1 MALLRNLIPYMFLLL
16 TGCVSQYSITE
27 KELAGY
33 LNDEIHFEAKE
44 GNQLFGIEI
53 RLNNIDVKLG
63 HKTDTMSVTADSLIK
78 VNSPLMPFKAE
89 MKTTFEAKPWYDA
102 PSHSI
107 YLKQLKL
114 VNIESK
120 PKDVGKAI
128 KHITP
133 QMMTFL
139 TKFLETQPVY
149 ILDISKSNQALIAE
163 MTKEIEVQPG
173 KLKLIFNK

>member
-1 MALLRNLIPYMFLLL
+1 MTFLRNLIPFTFLLL

-33 LNDEIHFEAKE
+33 LTDEIHFEAKE
-44 GNQLFGIEI
+44 GNQLVGIEI
-53 RLNNIDVKLG
+53 RINNIDVKLG
-63 HKTDTMSVTADSLIK
+63 HKADIMSVSAASLIK
-78 VNSPLMPFKAE
+78 VKNPLMPFKAE
-89 MKTTFEAKPWYDA
+89 IKTTFEAKPWYDA

-114 VNIESK
+114 VSIESK
-120 PKDVGKAI
+120 PKDIEKAV
-128 KHITP
+128 KHIAP

-149 ILDISKSNQALIAE
+149 ILDISKYNQALTAE
-163 MTKEIEVQPG
+163 MTKEIEVRPG